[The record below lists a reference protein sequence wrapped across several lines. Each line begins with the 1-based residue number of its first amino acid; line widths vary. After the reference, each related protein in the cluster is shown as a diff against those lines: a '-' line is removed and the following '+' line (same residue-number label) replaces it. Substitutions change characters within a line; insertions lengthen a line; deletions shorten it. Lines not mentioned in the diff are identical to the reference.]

1 MNTTIKSGIGVR
13 IREKREQAGYTREQ
27 FGELCSLSPRF
38 IANIE
43 LGDSAFSLNSL
54 MAMCRVLSCSAD
66 YLLFGDT
73 VCVDALAC
81 TVEKIQHMDV
91 RYQKETDQIIKNLI
105 EMLAKAEK

>member
-1 MNTTIKSGIGVR
+1 MNTTIKSGIGAR

-43 LGDSAFSLNSL
+43 LGDSAFSLDSL
-54 MAMCRVLSCSAD
+54 MTMCRVLSCSAD

-73 VCVDALAC
+73 VCSGAWAC

-91 RYQKETDQIIKNLI
+91 RYQKETDQIIINLI
-105 EMLAKAEK
+105 EMLAKAEQ